1 MGLFG
6 LISRMSHVMSHGICD
21 ATARATFTWRIIM
34 SYLIFRESYYVW
46 HDSYEIWAQRDP
58 YSIKRDI
65 YSIKRDLYFINM
77 TSDMTHDMA
86 HHVIPDISELIS
98 RMTWL
103 GPPTPTF
110 TWRMGQVVRDVT
122 WLMRVCV
129 CVCVCVM
136 TWRDVICAHI
146 HMTHITYGMTHIH
159 ISRRCTAQ
167 APTFWVMKL
176 RFGIIWFCTG
186 KIESHDLVGFRSVEF
201 LVESF
206 ICVPSDVLRLSFAF
220 SFDGI

>member
-21 ATARATFTWRIIM
+21 ATARAHI
-34 SYLIFRESYYVW
+34 
-46 HDSYEIWAQRDP
+46 H
-58 YSIKRDI
+58 
-65 YSIKRDLYFINM
+65 
-77 TSDMTHDMA
+77 MA
-86 HHVIPDISELIS
+86 HHHVIPDISGIIL

-103 GPPTPTF
+103 IRDMSPKRPIFYQKRHIFYQKRPIFYQHDVWHDSRHGASCH
-110 TWRMGQVVRDVT
+110 TWYFRTHITYDMTGTAHAHIHMAHGSSRTWRDVT
-122 WLMRVCV
+122 HACV

>member
-21 ATARATFTWRIIM
+21 ATARAHI
-34 SYLIFRESYYVW
+34 
-46 HDSYEIWAQRDP
+46 H
-58 YSIKRDI
+58 
-65 YSIKRDLYFINM
+65 
-77 TSDMTHDMA
+77 MA
-86 HHVIPDISELIS
+86 HHHVIPDISGIIL

-103 GPPTPTF
+103 IRDMSPKRPIFYQKRHIFYQKRPIFYQHDVWHDSRHGASCH
-110 TWRMGQVVRDVT
+110 TWYFRTHITYDMTGTAHAHIHMAHGSSRTWRDVT
-122 WLMRVCV
+122 HACV

-176 RFGIIWFCTG
+176 RFGIIWFCTE